1 MTKVSKAGSP
11 AILGEG
17 KNGASTRI
25 AWAGV
30 AMLITLLLVTPRN
43 STAKR
48 DPGTRSADLKMSV
61 RVYNYAGVSR
71 GTLLGAEAE
80 SSRIFRQAGVEVAWL
95 DCTTS
100 PSPEGESPACET
112 PMGVIAVN
120 LRVLPLAMAERFKS
134 SREEM
139 GFAVVSARAGSASDA
154 WVFYQRVEDAA
165 ASEIASPPQ
174 ILGCAMAHEIG
185 HLLLG
190 PDHHSREGIMCARWN
205 QKSLEEASKGQML
218 FTRDQ
223 AQLIRTEVQT
233 TTEMAQES
241 VTGRPASQELLALK
255 GR

>member
-1 MTKVSKAGSP
+1 
-11 AILGEG
+11 
-17 KNGASTRI
+17 
-25 AWAGV
+25 
-30 AMLITLLLVTPRN
+30 MLITLLLGTPRN
-43 STAKR
+43 LGAKR
-48 DPGTRSADLKMSV
+48 DPETRSADLKMSV
-61 RVYNYAGVSR
+61 RVYNYAGASR
-71 GTLLGAEAE
+71 GTLLGAEEE
-80 SSRIFRQAGVEVAWL
+80 SSRIFRQAGVELAWL

-100 PSPEGESPACET
+100 HSPEGEFPACET
-112 PMGVIAVN
+112 PLGVIAVN
-120 LRVLPLAMAERFKS
+120 LRVLPLTMAERFQS

-165 ASEIASPPQ
+165 ASEIASPSQ

-205 QKSLEEASKGQML
+205 QKALEEASQGQML

-223 AQLIRTEVQT
+223 AQLIRNEVQT

-241 VTGRPASQELLALK
+241 ITGRVAPREVAAMK
-255 GR
+255 GN